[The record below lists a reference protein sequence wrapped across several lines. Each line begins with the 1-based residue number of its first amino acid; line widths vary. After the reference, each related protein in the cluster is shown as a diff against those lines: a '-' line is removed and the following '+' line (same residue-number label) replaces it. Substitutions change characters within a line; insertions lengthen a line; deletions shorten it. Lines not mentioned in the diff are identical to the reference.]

1 MRSAMQGY
9 MERGKCEING
19 NEVVSDAGV
28 VFLGNIEADNM
39 DEYSNMLTELPSL
52 FQESALLDR
61 MHGFIKGW
69 DIPPM
74 KPELKISGWALNT
87 EYFCTVLHLLRDD
100 ISYRAIVDQVVE
112 VSSGAYERHSEAV
125 LRLVTAYLKL
135 LMPHIRTA
143 NDILYNY
150 DNKKIFKEYCL
161 RPAVKMR
168 SIIQKQLEIIDSKE
182 YRKPEKQMPK
192 FTIREGC

>member
-1 MRSAMQGY
+1 
-9 MERGKCEING
+9 
-19 NEVVSDAGV
+19 
-28 VFLGNIEADNM
+28 
-39 DEYSNMLTELPSL
+39 
-52 FQESALLDR
+52 
-61 MHGFIKGW
+61 
-69 DIPPM
+69 
-74 KPELKISGWALNT
+74 
-87 EYFCTVLHLLRDD
+87 
-100 ISYRAIVDQVVE
+100 
-112 VSSGAYERHSEAV
+112 
-125 LRLVTAYLKL
+125 
-135 LMPHIRTA
+135 MPHIRTA